1 MLEENKEMSIETSL
15 ALLNHRVEV
24 MHDDFTEMRA
34 VLKELTTAINKL
46 TVVEERQTQFAE
58 AQERAF
64 NVIAKIE
71 ERLTALEKRV
81 PENDRVKVWVDRGV
95 IAVLG
100 VVFLFVVKKI
110 GLM

>member
-81 PENDRVKVWVDRGV
+81 PENDRVKVWVDRSV